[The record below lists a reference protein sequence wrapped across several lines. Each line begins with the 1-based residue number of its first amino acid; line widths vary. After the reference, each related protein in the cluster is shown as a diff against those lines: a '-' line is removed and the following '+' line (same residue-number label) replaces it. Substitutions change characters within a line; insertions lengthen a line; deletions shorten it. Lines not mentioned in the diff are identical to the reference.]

1 MGTSAV
7 GDGTVRECAII
18 TLDNCDELAHCLECD
33 IIKMLISTSSHLFN
47 FCITSV

>member
-18 TLDNCDELAHCLECD
+18 TLDNCDELAHCLECV
-33 IIKMLISTSSHLFN
+33 IIKILNPNWYLKN
-47 FCITSV
+47 VNLY